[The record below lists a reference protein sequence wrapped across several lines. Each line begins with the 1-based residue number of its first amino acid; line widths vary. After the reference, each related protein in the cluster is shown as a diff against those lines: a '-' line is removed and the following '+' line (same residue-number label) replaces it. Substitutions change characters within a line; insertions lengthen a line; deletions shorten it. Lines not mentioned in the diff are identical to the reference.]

1 MKTSQGSVY
10 NLRGAIGPRCKYVLF
25 SRAMNVQGGDRCGQ
39 ADGLTSEGFLS
50 LVGAQL
56 GLQWELWVQQ

>member
-10 NLRGAIGPRCKYVLF
+10 NLRGAIGPRCKYVIF
-25 SRAMNVQGGDRCGQ
+25 SRAMNAQGGERCGR

-50 LVGAQL
+50 LVGAQP
-56 GLQWELWVQQ
+56 GLQWELRVR